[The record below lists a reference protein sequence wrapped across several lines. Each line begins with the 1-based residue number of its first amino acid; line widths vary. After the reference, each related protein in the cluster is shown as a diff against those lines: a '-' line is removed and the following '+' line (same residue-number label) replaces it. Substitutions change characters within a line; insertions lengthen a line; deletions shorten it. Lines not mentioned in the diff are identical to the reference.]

1 MKETAWALAFW
12 AGPQAAASAAGCC
25 GTIHAAFFIR
35 FLSSCG
41 GPHGPA
47 IVPAPFLFSLPPV
60 WALKPYRG
68 IKPINIPPGWDSVP
82 GYLIKGLSLLPLLC
96 FPGLL
101 ALAFQSTSLDSS
113 RKPGCNNKTGASW
126 LAGVVG
132 EFASYLYAVCSLCWL
147 ASLSLTSQKPWDSCR
162 FICTVHLSGC
172 SHMWPPR
179 S

>member
-1 MKETAWALAFW
+1 MKETAWALAFS

-25 GTIHAAFFIR
+25 GAIHAAFYIR
-35 FLSSCG
+35 FFSSCSE
-41 GPHGPA
+41 PHGLA

-68 IKPINIPPGWDSVP
+68 IKPINIPPGWDPVP
-82 GYLIKGLSLLPLLC
+82 GYLIKGRSLLLLLC

-101 ALAFQSTSLDSS
+101 ALAFQSSSLDSS
-113 RKPGCNNKTGASW
+113 RKPGCNNRQELRDLRGLS
-126 LAGVVG
+126 G
-132 EFASYLYAVCSLCWL
+132 EFASYFYAVCPLCWL

-162 FICTVHLSGC
+162 FICTVHLSNC